1 MAFYSVQGRTNYYV
15 DIGEGRPVLLL
26 HGISNSGRAWAPQVP
41 ELKAAGYRAI
51 VPDHAGHGASG
62 ALMAPFGVKDLAD
75 DTEALI
81 AHLGLDEFDLV
92 GLSLGGMVA
101 LELALRHSQRVG
113 RLIVA
118 NSFDRTATPQFKA
131 MAEGWAR
138 TFEQPHG
145 PVLRLE
151 QNWPSLVSSA
161 FQESAEGLGTWQV
174 WHGIAASADGS
185 SLAHV
190 ARGITDFDRANGLGE
205 LAMPVLFIAGEWDRM
220 SPPGL
225 SLAMAERVPDG
236 ICQVIAGAAH
246 ISNVDS
252 ADEFSRIMLQF
263 LGTARPVQFE
273 V

>member
-1 MAFYSVQGRTNYYV
+1 MAFYTVQARTNYYV

-41 ELKAAGYRAI
+41 DLKAAGYRAI

-62 ALMAPFGVKDLAD
+62 AVTAPFGVQELAND
-75 DTEALI
+75 VEALI
-81 AHLGLDEFDLV
+81 AHLGLDEFDVV

-101 LELALRHSQRVG
+101 LELALRHPERIG

-118 NSFDRTATPQFKA
+118 NSFERTATPQFKA
-131 MAEGWAR
+131 LAEGWAKI
-138 TFEQPHG
+138 FEQPHG

-151 QNWPSLVSSA
+151 QNWPSLVSPA
-161 FQESAEGLGTWQV
+161 FQETAEGLRTWQV
-174 WHGIAASADGS
+174 WHGIAASADGP

-190 ARGITDFDRANGLGE
+190 ARGITDFDRANDLGK
-205 LAMPVLFIAGEWDRM
+205 LAMPTLFIAGDGDGM
-220 SPPGL
+220 SPPDL
-225 SLAMAERVPDG
+225 SRAMAERAGDG
-236 ICQVIAGAAH
+236 ICHVIAGAAH

-263 LGTARPVQFE
+263 LGRASSPAVSM
-273 V
+273 